1 MRALAL
7 LLLAAP
13 AASVSAAPYEISVG
27 SSTRALPGADPVTA
41 DSLVGGGVGLGR
53 RLDLDLPSH
62 FELWAEA
69 SSLWSGATGAMFQ
82 TLTTNLFDVTLTA
95 GAHLRYHP
103 FRDIAIGGALAL
115 GYQHASLSIEDT
127 MGHTASDTAW
137 GPVARA
143 SLQLDV
149 LAVDRPGFALGL
161 RAELGYLAAA
171 GIAMT
176 PVEDRSDSSDTL
188 HIPMQ
193 EASVGHLDLGGPF
206 FTFGLVSQF

>member
-13 AASVSAAPYEISVG
+13 AAAAPYELSVG
-27 SSTRALPGADPVTA
+27 SSVRALPGADPVTA
-41 DSLVGGGVGLGR
+41 DSLAGGGVGLGY
-53 RLDLDLPSH
+53 RLELALPRH
-62 FELWAEA
+62 LELWGEA

-82 TLTTNLFDVTLTA
+82 TLTTHVFDVTLTA

-103 FRDIAIGGALAL
+103 FKSIAIGGALAV
-115 GYQHASLSIEDT
+115 GYQHASLSLDDT
-127 MGHTASDTAW
+127 NGNTASDTAW

-143 SLQLDV
+143 SVQLDV
-149 LAVDRPGFALGL
+149 LAVDLPRFALGL
-161 RAELGYLAAA
+161 RGEFGYLAAA

-176 PVEDRSDSSDTL
+176 PTEARSDSADTL

-193 EASVGHLDLGGPF
+193 EASLGHLDLGGPF
-206 FTFGLVSQF
+206 FTIGLVSQF

>member
-1 MRALAL
+1 MRAFVL

-13 AASVSAAPYEISVG
+13 AAAASAAPYELSVG
-27 SSTRALPGADPVTA
+27 SSVRGLPGADPVTA
-41 DSLVGGGVGLGR
+41 DDLSGGGVGLGR
-53 RLDLDLPSH
+53 RLELELPAH
-62 FELWAEA
+62 LELWTEA
-69 SSLWSGATGAMFQ
+69 SSLWSGANGAMFQ
-82 TLTTNLFDVTLTA
+82 TLTTRVFDLTLTA
-95 GAHLRYHP
+95 GAHVRYHAL
-103 FRDIAIGGALAL
+103 RNLAVSGALAI

-143 SLQLDV
+143 SVQLDV
-149 LAVDRPGFALGL
+149 LAVDRPAFALGL
-161 RAELGYLAAA
+161 RGELGYLAAA

-176 PVEDRSDSSDTL
+176 PTERRTDSSDTL

-206 FTFGLVSQF
+206 FTISVLSQF

>member
-13 AASVSAAPYEISVG
+13 VTAAAAPYELSVG
-27 SSTRALPGADPVTA
+27 SSVRALPGADPVTA
-41 DSLVGGGVGLGR
+41 DSLAGGGVGLGY
-53 RLDLDLPSH
+53 RLDVDLPRH
-62 FELWAEA
+62 FELWGEA
-69 SSLWSGATGAMFQ
+69 SSLWSGASGAMFQ
-82 TLTTNLFDVTLTA
+82 TLTTHVFDVTLTA

-103 FRDIAIGGALAL
+103 FRSLAVSGALAI
-115 GYQHASLSIEDT
+115 GYQHASLTLDDT
-127 MGHTASDTAW
+127 NGNSASDTAW

-143 SLQLDV
+143 SIQLDV
-149 LAVDRPGFALGL
+149 LAIDIKAFALGL
-161 RAELGYLAAA
+161 RGEFGYLAAA

-176 PVEDRSDSSDTL
+176 PAEARSDSSDTL

-193 EASVGHLDLGGPF
+193 EASLGHLDLGGPF